1 MSSDKKTE
9 NLIDS
14 PTIRAEPDEDI
25 FRFEYAQKTDPG
37 GREYNEDYCDLSVD
51 EENRRYC
58 YVMADGLG
66 GHQGGRFA
74 SELAVNHIIENFSR
88 ITHENIKTELNAILL
103 EANDLILEEGT
114 KFPQR
119 RDMKTTCVVLI
130 ILDCFAYWA
139 HVGDSRLYVIRN
151 HKIIHRTE
159 DHSVVQ
165 TLVKMNEI
173 KPAEANSHPLRNQL
187 LKVLGT
193 KYDLTPTI
201 HSEGLKLRQGDCLLL
216 CTDGF
221 WDPIQD
227 SFMEKLT
234 GRQQTADRILE
245 LFIKTAIKIA
255 KVKTA
260 KYDNLTAQLIMV
272 R

>member
-1 MSSDKKTE
+1 VSIENNTE
-9 NLIDS
+9 PPLDG
-14 PTIRAEPDEDI
+14 PTIQIEPDEDI
-25 FRFEYAQKTDPG
+25 FTFEYAQHSDPG
-37 GREYNEDYCDLSVD
+37 GREYNEDYCDRLVD

-66 GHQGGRFA
+66 GHQGGQFA
-74 SELAVNHIIENFSR
+74 SQLAVNYIIDNFSR
-88 ITHENIKTELNAILL
+88 ITHENLKTELNVILQ
-103 EANDLILEEGT
+103 EANNHILAQGA
-114 KFPQR
+114 KSYQLQ
-119 RDMKTTCVVLI
+119 DMKTTCVVLI

-151 HKIIHRTE
+151 HQIIDRTE

-165 TLVKMNEI
+165 TLVKMKEL
-173 KPAEANSHPLRNQL
+173 KPTEAKSHPLRNQL
-187 LKVLGT
+187 FKVLGT

-201 HSEGLKLRQGDCLLL
+201 HSEGLKLHRGDCLLL

-221 WDPIQD
+221 WEPIQD
-227 SFMEKLT
+227 SFIEKLT
-234 GRQQTADRILE
+234 GRQQTADRILN